1 VAVGRRTSQRLTL
14 VMLVLAS
21 VTIITLDYRG
31 DAKGTIGSIRDTA
44 RDSFAPVQSVIADV
58 LHPIGDLFSGALHY
72 GTVQAENEELQQ
84 ELAKE
89 QRLQSENSVAEQQ
102 LSQLLQ
108 QQHLPFVENIP
119 TLQAQIIE
127 ESTSN
132 FDDEI
137 EIDLGT
143 ANGIGPGEPVA
154 AAGGL
159 VGAVV
164 SASSSTAMVRLI
176 TDARSGVGVR
186 FGDNVLAVA
195 NGGGPGEPITVDV
208 QSGATVTMGETV
220 YTSGLL
226 PAAYPADIPVG
237 TVSSVQTV
245 PGAFTTVATVQPF
258 VDFDTLQYV
267 TVMQWLPPA

>member
-1 VAVGRRTSQRLTL
+1 
-14 VMLVLAS
+14 
-21 VTIITLDYRG
+21 
-31 DAKGTIGSIRDTA
+31 
-44 RDSFAPVQSVIADV
+44 
-58 LHPIGDLFSGALHY
+58 
-72 GTVQAENEELQQ
+72 
-84 ELAKE
+84 
-89 QRLQSENSVAEQQ
+89 
-102 LSQLLQ
+102 
-108 QQHLPFVENIP
+108 
-119 TLQAQIIE
+119 
-127 ESTSN
+127 
-132 FDDEI
+132 
-137 EIDLGT
+137 
-143 ANGIGPGEPVA
+143 
-154 AAGGL
+154 
-159 VGAVV
+159 
-164 SASSSTAMVRLI
+164 
-176 TDARSGVGVR
+176 VR